1 MSFSFRNLHNIISG
15 AYHFIFNDPYLF
27 KIINELDQ
35 TSYDDIIKLLTINGI
50 DHLTKKHNSDVLSR
64 IRSVEEKSIIDFCS
78 VIKSLIFENILN
90 FNNRY
95 CDIIMDRYID
105 IDIYKRNFI
114 ESKIINYYILGFF
127 YENYVEKYNKIIS
140 KINIINERLRLLAS
154 DTEDDGILLKGQKD
168 DMYILLINDFI
179 IDLSTKFYDDIILN
193 FIKNVFLGV
202 DYNEEFKNR
211 MPFAKI
217 YSDITESKNL
227 LKSHNENIQKL
238 LTEG

>member
-1 MSFSFRNLHNIISG
+1 
-15 AYHFIFNDPYLF
+15 
-27 KIINELDQ
+27 
-35 TSYDDIIKLLTINGI
+35 
-50 DHLTKKHNSDVLSR
+50 
-64 IRSVEEKSIIDFCS
+64 
-78 VIKSLIFENILN
+78 
-90 FNNRY
+90 
-95 CDIIMDRYID
+95 
-105 IDIYKRNFI
+105 
-114 ESKIINYYILGFF
+114 
-127 YENYVEKYNKIIS
+127 
-140 KINIINERLRLLAS
+140 
-154 DTEDDGILLKGQKD
+154 
-168 DMYILLINDFI
+168 MYILLINDFI